1 MTKEKKKDKTISQ
14 EEDTTEKKKDNVM
27 LVHHIVTAIL
37 CFTSWK
43 FGYVKIGSLVMFLH
57 DVSDIPL
64 DLVRIFGQ
72 LNWKNLQ
79 LIAFGATLL
88 SWLYWRLYWF
98 PTKVLYSIAVDSKSL
113 IQVHSCRIG
122 SCPLSAVPERIPF
135 LVLLGTLLCLHFV
148 WFWLMLRKARAAF
161 KPAKTAEM

>member
-1 MTKEKKKDKTISQ
+1 
-14 EEDTTEKKKDNVM
+14 
-27 LVHHIVTAIL
+27 
-37 CFTSWK
+37 
-43 FGYVKIGSLVMFLH
+43 MFLH

-98 PTKVLYSIAVDSKSL
+98 PTKVLYSIAVDSKKVSFKCTRAGL
-113 IQVHSCRIG
+113 ALAR
-122 SCPLSAVPERIPF
+122 
-135 LVLLGTLLCLHFV
+135 CL
-148 WFWLMLRKARAAF
+148 RCQKGYRS
-161 KPAKTAEM
+161 